1 LGREW
6 GRCGKTECYEKWWG
20 VESIMNV
27 ESGMVGDE
35 GGGGRWR
42 RKMEEEDVK
51 DGWSD
56 EDVHV

>member
-1 LGREW
+1 M
-6 GRCGKTECYEKWWG
+6 K
-20 VESIMNV
+20 VE
-27 ESGMVGDE
+27 EED
-35 GGGGRWR
+35 GGGRWR

>member
-1 LGREW
+1 
-6 GRCGKTECYEKWWG
+6 
-20 VESIMNV
+20 MNV
-27 ESGMVGDE
+27 ESGMVGEE
-35 GGGGRWR
+35 GGGGRWRRKMEEEDGGGRWR

>member
-1 LGREW
+1 MKE
-6 GRCGKTECYEKWWG
+6 E
-20 VESIMNV
+20 
-27 ESGMVGDE
+27 D
-35 GGGGRWR
+35 GGGRWR